1 MSLTALLKLAF
12 LLKFVL
18 TITMAVYA
26 LLKPASLVKIL
37 LTTTMYFLCSLKSRV
52 PFKFSITAKKKTNKK
67 KFLEGCWYVYGCVC
81 PFDCSKRFN
90 LQLWNFGITF
100 LMWLS
105 LDVFF
110 SNFCFL
116 PGLLH
121 FFYIPLRFRC
131 NFEEQLRKNQWR

>member
-52 PFKFSITAKKKTNKK
+52 PFKFSITAKKKDEQEKI
-67 KFLEGCWYVYGCVC
+67 
-81 PFDCSKRFN
+81 
-90 LQLWNFGITF
+90 FGRMLVRVWMCMSF
-100 LMWLS
+100 
-105 LDVFF
+105 
-110 SNFCFL
+110 
-116 PGLLH
+116 
-121 FFYIPLRFRC
+121 
-131 NFEEQLRKNQWR
+131 